1 MKEIKINVEG
11 QEKVIIILFWLKRIA
26 YQWISHVNDLER
38 GMMGKDQIKFLWKQ
52 NNNIDY

>member
-1 MKEIKINVEG
+1 MKEINVEG

-38 GMMGKDQIKFLWKQ
+38 GMMGRRSNKIPLEAE
-52 NNNIDY
+52 

>member
-38 GMMGKDQIKFLWKQ
+38 GMMGRRSNKIPLEAE
-52 NNNIDY
+52 